1 MTKPSGN
8 MMIRRDSPLLTAA
21 RWSGLVIVLA
31 CASLPAGCAS
41 SGTDTAMAAVPAR
54 GPINTGTFP
63 NLNVPPRV
71 AAPPMTQDDTAR
83 LTGQIASAQA
93 AQAASGSG
101 GGTSADPARLQTLA
115 ERHGDDTLKAI
126 AAQ

>member
-1 MTKPSGN
+1 
-8 MMIRRDSPLLTAA
+8 MIRRDSPLLTAA

-41 SGTDTAMAAVPAR
+41 SGTDTAMAAV
-54 GPINTGTFP
+54 
-63 NLNVPPRV
+63 
-71 AAPPMTQDDTAR
+71 TQDDTAR
-83 LTGQIASAQA
+83 ITGQIASAQS

-101 GGTSADPARLQTLA
+101 AGGSADPARLRTLA